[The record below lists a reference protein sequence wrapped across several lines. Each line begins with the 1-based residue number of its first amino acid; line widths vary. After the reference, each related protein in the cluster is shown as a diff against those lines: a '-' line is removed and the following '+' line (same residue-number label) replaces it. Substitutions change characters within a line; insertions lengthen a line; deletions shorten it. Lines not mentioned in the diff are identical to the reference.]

1 MGAQPKTDN
10 DLLMLKRFEKAH
22 EQAIAEIQALD
33 SRMDHLA
40 PYEIGKLQYL
50 YTKAERHA
58 WNIAAWHKK
67 KQKYYEGMA
76 EVAQGQE
83 YKQMRDSGKTGVDAQ
98 YLSRISKG
106 AQLTAAAEY
115 EGDYITW
122 RGIAETYAGARNAL
136 KDIIKAIAQEG
147 DGKS

>member
-1 MGAQPKTDN
+1 MQAQRSNN
-10 DLLMLKRFEKAH
+10 DELDLKRYEKAH
-22 EQAIAEIQALD
+22 EQALKEIQALD
-33 SRMDHLA
+33 NRMDSLA

-50 YTKAERHA
+50 YTKAERQA

-106 AQLTAAAEY
+106 AQLTYAAEF

-122 RGIAETYAGARNAL
+122 RGIAETYEGARLAL
-136 KDIIKAIAQEG
+136 KDILKAVGQEG
-147 DGKS
+147 DGRS

>member
-10 DLLMLKRFEKAH
+10 DLYLLNNFHKAH
-22 EQAIAEIQALD
+22 EKALDEIQKLD
-33 SRMDHLA
+33 SRMDELT

-50 YTKAERHA
+50 YTKAERQA

-83 YKQMRDSGKTGVDAQ
+83 YKKMRDGGKTGTDAQ

-122 RGIAETYAGARNAL
+122 RGIAETYAGARLAL
-136 KDIIKAIAQEG
+136 KDVLKAIEAQG
-147 DGKS
+147 GS

>member
-1 MGAQPKTDN
+1 MGAQQTIDN
-10 DLLMLKRFEKAH
+10 DELELKRYERAH
-22 EQAIAEIQALD
+22 EQAINDIQKLD
-33 SRMDHLA
+33 SRMDELT

-50 YTKAERHA
+50 YTKAERQA

-67 KQKYYEGMA
+67 KQKYFEGMA

-83 YKQMRDSGKTGVDAQ
+83 YKKMRDGGKTGTDAQ

-106 AQLTAAAEY
+106 LQLKIAAGY

-122 RGIAETYAGARNAL
+122 RGIAQTYEGARNSL
-136 KDIIKAIAQEG
+136 KDMVKAIAYEG

>member
-1 MGAQPKTDN
+1 MGAQQKLDN
-10 DLLMLKRFEKAH
+10 DLKLLNDFHRSHEKALD
-22 EQAIAEIQALD
+22 EIQKLD

-50 YTKAERHA
+50 YTKAERQA

-76 EVAQGQE
+76 EIAQGQE
-83 YKQMRDSGKTGVDAQ
+83 YKQMRDSGKTGTDAQ

-106 AQLTAAAEY
+106 AQLTEAAKY

-122 RGIAETYAGARNAL
+122 RGIAQTYEGARLAL
-136 KDIIKAIAQEG
+136 KDILKSIEAQG
-147 DGKS
+147 GS

>member
-1 MGAQPKTDN
+1 DK
-10 DLLMLKRFEKAH
+10 
-22 EQAIAEIQALD
+22 
-33 SRMDHLA
+33 RMDHLA

-50 YTKAERHA
+50 YTKAERQA

-106 AQLTAAAEY
+106 AQMTTAGTY
-115 EGDYITW
+115 EGDYISW
-122 RGIAETYAGARNAL
+122 RGIAESYIGA
-136 KDIIKAIAQEG
+136 
-147 DGKS
+147 

>member
-1 MGAQPKTDN
+1 MGAQRKLDN
-10 DLLMLKRFEKAH
+10 DLIELNKYHRAHEKAL
-22 EQAIAEIQALD
+22 IEIEKLD
-33 SRMDHLA
+33 SRMDSLA

-50 YTKAERHA
+50 YTKAERQA

-76 EVAQGQE
+76 EIAQGQE
-83 YKQMRDSGKTGVDAQ
+83 YKQMRDSGKTGTDAQ

-106 AQLTAAAEY
+106 EQLTEAAKY

-122 RGIAETYAGARNAL
+122 RGIAQTYEGARLAL
-136 KDIIKAIAQEG
+136 KDILKSIEAQG
-147 DGKS
+147 GS

>member
-1 MGAQPKTDN
+1 MQPQQTNN
-10 DLLMLKRFEKAH
+10 DELLLKQHMLSHEKAL
-22 EQAIAEIQALD
+22 AEIQALD

-50 YTKAERHA
+50 YTKAERQA
-58 WNIAAWHKK
+58 WSIAAWHKK

-83 YKQMRDSGKTGVDAQ
+83 YKQMRESGKTGVDAQ

-106 AQLTAAAEY
+106 AQLSYAAEY

-136 KDIIKAIAQEG
+136 KDIIKAIEAQG
-147 DGKS
+147 GS

>member
-10 DLLMLKRFEKAH
+10 DLYLLNSFHKAH
-22 EQAIAEIQALD
+22 EKALDEIQKLD
-33 SRMDHLA
+33 SRMDALA
-40 PYEIGKLQYL
+40 PYEIGKLQYM
-50 YTKAERHA
+50 YTKAERQA

-76 EVAQGQE
+76 EIAQGQE
-83 YKQMRDSGKTGVDAQ
+83 YKQMRDSGKTGTDAQ

-106 AQLTAAAEY
+106 LQLATAAEY

-122 RGIAETYAGARNAL
+122 RGIAQTYEGARNAL
-136 KDIIKAIAQEG
+136 KDMIKAVAQEG

>member
-1 MGAQPKTDN
+1 MGAQQKLDN
-10 DLLMLKRFEKAH
+10 DLIDLNKFHRAH
-22 EQAIAEIQALD
+22 EQAINDIQKLD

-50 YTKAERHA
+50 YTKAERQA
-58 WNIAAWHKK
+58 WNIAAWNKK

-83 YKQMRDSGKTGVDAQ
+83 YKKMRDGGKTGTDAQ

-106 AQLTAAAEY
+106 AQMTAAAEY

-122 RGIAETYAGARNAL
+122 RGIAQTYEGARNAL
-136 KDIIKAIAQEG
+136 KDMIKAVAYEG

>member
-1 MGAQPKTDN
+1 MGAKQTVDN
-10 DLLMLKRFEKAH
+10 DELELKRYERAH
-22 EQAIAEIQALD
+22 EQAINDIQKLY
-33 SRMDHLA
+33 SCMDELS

-50 YTKAERHA
+50 YTKAERQA

-83 YKQMRDSGKTGVDAQ
+83 YKKMRDGGKTGTDAQ

-106 AQLTAAAEY
+106 AQLTAASEY

-122 RGIAETYAGARNAL
+122 RGIAQTYEGARLAL
-136 KDIIKAIAQEG
+136 KDILKSIEAQG
-147 DGKS
+147 GN

>member
-1 MGAQPKTDN
+1 MGAQRKLDN
-10 DLLMLKRFEKAH
+10 DLLELNKYHRAHEKALV
-22 EQAIAEIQALD
+22 EIEKLD
-33 SRMDHLA
+33 SRMDALA

-50 YTKAERHA
+50 YTKAERQA

-76 EVAQGQE
+76 EIAQGQE
-83 YKQMRDSGKTGVDAQ
+83 YKQMRDSGKTGTDAQ

-106 AQLTAAAEY
+106 LQLATAAEY

-122 RGIAETYAGARNAL
+122 RGIAQTYEGARLAL
-136 KDIIKAIAQEG
+136 KDILKSIEAQG
-147 DGKS
+147 GN